1 MKCPVCGK
9 KSSVFDSRYENDY
22 VRRRRFCPECHERF
36 TTYEMSVY
44 RLSSI
49 MEKLF
54 ARELIAKA
62 GLAAGEAVSR
72 TLRRAVLGMDEVR
85 QILKEENSDE

>member
-22 VRRRRFCPECHERF
+22 VRRRRFCPNCLERF
-36 TTYEMSVY
+36 TTYEMSIY

-62 GLAAGEAVSR
+62 GVAAGEAVSR
-72 TLRRAVLGMDEVR
+72 TLRQAVLGMDDIRNMLQEDS
-85 QILKEENSDE
+85 NDE